1 MKINKVLNTAEIL
14 SSIIIKGMQEVK
26 AKEIV
31 SLDLRN
37 IEVSICDFFIVCH
50 STSNTHSSAI
60 AESVIEETLLSIKE
74 KPWQKEGL
82 TNGDWILLDYG
93 NVVVH
98 IFQKEIETII
108 KLKNYGEMLTLR
120 LLKKLD
126 KK

>member
-1 MKINKVLNTAEIL
+1 
-14 SSIIIKGMQEVK
+14 MQEVK

-37 IEVSICDFFIVCH
+37 IEVSICDFFIVGH

-82 TNGDWILLDYG
+82 TNGEWILLDYG

-98 IFQKEIETII
+98 IFQKEIRDYYKIEKLWGDANIEFIKET
-108 KLKNYGEMLTLR
+108 G
-120 LLKKLD
+120 
-126 KK
+126 

>member
-1 MKINKVLNTAEIL
+1 MKINKVLKTSEIL

-60 AESVIEETLLSIKE
+60 AESVIEETLLSFKE

-98 IFQKEIETII
+98 IFQKEIRDYYKIEKLWGDANIEVIKET
-108 KLKNYGEMLTLR
+108 G
-120 LLKKLD
+120 
-126 KK
+126 